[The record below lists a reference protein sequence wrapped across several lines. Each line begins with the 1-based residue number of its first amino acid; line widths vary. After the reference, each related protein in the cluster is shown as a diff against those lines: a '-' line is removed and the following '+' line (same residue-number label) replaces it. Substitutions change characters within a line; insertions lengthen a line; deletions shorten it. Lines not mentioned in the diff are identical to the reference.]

1 MSADAERERRPAI
14 EVKFSYWGLAS
25 DPVSVSREME
35 VPAGTTLAELLS
47 HLSVSLGR
55 DLRAETSGDGARFLV
70 VNGVYCAVP
79 SDLSRVLVAGDDVR
93 LLPFVAG
100 G

>member
-1 MSADAERERRPAI
+1 MSADAEQERRPTI

-25 DPVSVSREME
+25 DPVSLSREVE
-35 VPAGTTLAELLS
+35 VPTGTTLAELLS
-47 HLSVSLGR
+47 RLSVSLGR
-55 DLRAETSGDGARFLV
+55 DLRAETSRDGARFLV
-70 VNGVYCAVP
+70 VNGVYCAAP
-79 SDLSRVLVAGDDVR
+79 SDLSRVLVDGDDVR